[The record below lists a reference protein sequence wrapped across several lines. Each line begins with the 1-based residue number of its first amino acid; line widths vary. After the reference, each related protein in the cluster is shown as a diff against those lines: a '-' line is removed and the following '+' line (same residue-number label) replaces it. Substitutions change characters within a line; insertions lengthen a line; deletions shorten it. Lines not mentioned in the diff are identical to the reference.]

1 MATQAALSSIQLE
14 RDVGGTCGG
23 VFGRWVWWVCRMD
36 VRSGWTEDGGTM
48 GLGEDASRLGLMLA
62 SPALGMLVPVFG
74 T

>member
-14 RDVGGTCGG
+14 RDVGERAAACLGG
-23 VFGRWVWWVCRMD
+23 GCAEWM
-36 VRSGWTEDGGTM
+36 DGGRRNNGPRRGYVAPRT
-48 GLGEDASRLGLMLA
+48 DVA